1 VPPKARSSSVA
12 SDTVLER
19 EERRAAARDSSELK
33 IKSVSGTP
41 RMKKTQRATANNG
54 RPALQAKVLRDQR
67 NGSHGLAN
75 ASRAGGA
82 RRSKAAKRASELAM
96 LGARPRVLSTLLE
109 GIEEGVA
116 HVSTEGVILYA
127 NERFAQLLGAHPAD
141 MVEGQARLRDF
152 LSAECWT
159 ELDEGLKLAAREP
172 VEGSLRVEDVPDRT
186 VRMIRL
192 ALRPVRWKKATT
204 IGVTAAE
211 MTQLM
216 EKNRELQEKE
226 SSLHALSA
234 RILQLQDEERRRIAR
249 DLHDIT
255 GQELAVVIMQLMQ
268 VAKQQRM
275 DAEAEK
281 GIADAASLVKKI
293 EDEIRTLSYVLHPP
307 LLDELGL
314 CAALN
319 WYADG
324 FTKRS
329 SIEVRVEVAQDLP
342 RLTNEKEMA
351 LFRVVQEALTN
362 VLRHSGS
369 RKALIRVT
377 FDHEAVVLTVEDEG
391 KGIGRRRLGKAAQ
404 EHGVGIAGM
413 RERLQ
418 QLGGGLEMR
427 PLPKGTQVSARVPIR
442 RAEPIE
448 RPLTEAELLKVAMAL
463 GHKEEPGATV
473 RTRASAGEA
482 NTSATASG
490 ASVAKKRVLI
500 ADDHEVTRQG
510 IRSLLRDEQ
519 DIEICGEAKD
529 GPDAVAKAKQL
540 NPDLIIMDL
549 TMPGGGGFSAA
560 NQIRSSG
567 SPAKILLFTTHSS
580 SQLEGL
586 SRMAGFDGI
595 VHKTDG
601 ARDLVCGVR
610 AVLGGNKFFRAEA
623 AKASAARA

>member
-1 VPPKARSSSVA
+1 VG
-12 SDTVLER
+12 ER
-19 EERRAAARDSSELK
+19 
-33 IKSVSGTP
+33 
-41 RMKKTQRATANNG
+41 
-54 RPALQAKVLRDQR
+54 
-67 NGSHGLAN
+67 
-75 ASRAGGA
+75 
-82 RRSKAAKRASELAM
+82 AM
-96 LGARPRVLSTLLE
+96 LGAKPRVLSSLLE

-127 NERFAQLLGAHPAD
+127 NERFARLLGAHPVD

-152 LSAECWT
+152 LSAECWA

-172 VEGSLRVEDVPDRT
+172 VEGSLRVEDVPGQT

-192 ALRPVRWKKATT
+192 TLTPVHWKKATT
-204 IGVTAAE
+204 IRVTAAE

-216 EKNRELQEKE
+216 QKNRELQEKE
-226 SSLHALSA
+226 NSLHALST

-293 EDEIRTLSYVLHPP
+293 DGEIRTLSYVLHPP

-314 CAALN
+314 GAALN
-319 WYADG
+319 WYAEG

-329 SIEVRVEVAQDLP
+329 SIEVKVEVARDLP

-369 RKALIRVT
+369 RRALIRVT
-377 FDHEAVVLTVEDEG
+377 FDNEAVVLTVEDEG
-391 KGIGRRRLGKAAQ
+391 KGIGRRRFGQAAQ

-418 QLGGGLEMR
+418 QLGGGLEVR

-442 RAEPIE
+442 QAEPIE
-448 RPLTEAELLKVAMAL
+448 PPLTETEILKVAKGL
-463 GHKEEPGATV
+463 GYREEPGATV
-473 RTRASAGEA
+473 ATQASAGEA
-482 NTSATASG
+482 KASATTNWAAVG
-490 ASVAKKRVLI
+490 KKRVLI

-510 IRSLLRDEQ
+510 IRSLLKDEK

-529 GPDAVAKAKQL
+529 GPDAVAKAEQL
-540 NPDLIIMDL
+540 SPDLIIMDL
-549 TMPGGGGFSAA
+549 TMPGGGGFVAA
-560 NQIRSSG
+560 NQIRNSG
-567 SPAKILLFTTHSS
+567 SRAKILIFTTHSS

-586 SRMAGFDGI
+586 SRMAGFDGL

-601 ARDLVCGVR
+601 ARDLVRGVR
-610 AVLGGNKFFRAEA
+610 AVLGGNKFFRAEVVKA
-623 AKASAARA
+623 AAALA